1 MGPHFISI
9 CRWTIYRFAYSQRV
23 LFIRFRRLAEINW
36 TNTIVDFT
44 PFSDEEVGPLIWAT
58 SNDFGEAK
66 RVPVAAARV
75 DS

>member
-1 MGPHFISI
+1 M
-9 CRWTIYRFAYSQRV
+9 
-23 LFIRFRRLAEINW
+23 EINW

>member
-1 MGPHFISI
+1 MDHLSFRILAASFIHSI
-9 CRWTIYRFAYSQRV
+9 
-23 LFIRFRRLAEINW
+23 RRLVKINW

-66 RVPVAAARV
+66 RVPVAAAHV